1 MGVSKVSGRPAVES
15 PSTGTTQRF
24 NVREQMRPLARA
36 NQKQGNEVRTDGRN
50 ADPYVRAVPHDP
62 THDET
67 ESLRQ
72 QVEFSLEILEDL
84 AVFLPKTKALI
95 HLGRCALNKNVLEGD
110 LKRARKGVERVK
122 NVAHEIAASVG
133 LA

>member
-1 MGVSKVSGRPAVES
+1 MGVSNVSGRTAVGS
-15 PSTGTTQRF
+15 LGAGTTQRF
-24 NVREQMRPLARA
+24 NMREQMRRLALA
-36 NQKQGNEVRTDGRN
+36 DPKQGKEVRRNVRN
-50 ADPYVRAVPHDP
+50 ADSYVRAVPHDP

-67 ESLRQ
+67 EGLRQ

-95 HLGRCALNKNVLEGD
+95 HLGRCALNKNVLESD